1 MEKLKVEKKKGVS
14 KNTIIAIVAVVL
26 VIIVIAVAGM
36 LLLQKGDNKKELEKK
51 LTEMGRDFYENFYY
65 DQIGGSADERT
76 TLLSRFTTVGIKIDL
91 DNLGRY
97 NNGEYKDKISE
108 FTNKKTKE
116 KCSKTNTKV
125 IVYPKSPYGK
135 TDYKIETE
143 LDCGFEKEKK

>member
-1 MEKLKVEKKKGVS
+1 MDKKKGVN
-14 KNTIIAIVAVVL
+14 KNTIVAIIAVVVIVVL
-26 VIIVIAVAGM
+26 VIVGGM
-36 LLLQKGDNKKELEKK
+36 FLMNKKDNRKELEKS
-51 LTEMGRDFYENFYY
+51 LEEMGRDFYENFYY

-76 TLLSRFTTVGIKIDL
+76 SLLSKFTTVGIKIDL

-116 KCSKTNTKV
+116 KCSKTDTKV
-125 IVYPKSPYGK
+125 VVYPKSPYGK
-135 TDYKIETE
+135 TDYKMEIE

>member
-36 LLLQKGDNKKELEKK
+36 LLLEKGDNKKELEKN

-76 TLLSRFTTVGIKIDL
+76 SLLSRFTTVGIKIDL